1 MELSVRFKFFFVSY
15 LRMESDRLHYECS
28 DAFLFFEIDW
38 VIGYEYFVYIEEDY
52 SPFFQYAI
60 VYYFNSS
67 LITVLQS

>member
-52 SPFFQYAI
+52 SPFFSICYRI
-60 VYYFNSS
+60 LF
-67 LITVLQS
+67 